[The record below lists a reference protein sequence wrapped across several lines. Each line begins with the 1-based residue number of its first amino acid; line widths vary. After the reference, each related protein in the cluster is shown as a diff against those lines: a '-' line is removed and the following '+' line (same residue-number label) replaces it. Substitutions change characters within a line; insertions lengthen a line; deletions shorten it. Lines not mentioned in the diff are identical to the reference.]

1 MTSTSESYSTRTNR
15 PKLVPGTELQNRY
28 RVVRQLGKGGMGAVY
43 EAIDLRLDATVAIK
57 EAFSRD
63 ARLRKQFEHEAR
75 LLAQLNHA
83 ALPRVMD
90 YFSEDERVFLVM
102 QFIAGDDLAEIIST
116 QPGPLPRNT
125 VIAWADQL
133 LDALIYLHTRE
144 RQIIHRDI
152 KPHNLKLTADGKIA
166 LLDFGLAKTD
176 SGTLTGNSSASIFG
190 FTRRYSPP
198 EQMKDE
204 GTSPQSDIYALGA
217 TLYHLLTGVKPP
229 DAMVRT
235 AAIAKSEA
243 DPLRPANELHAAVG
257 PEISAIL
264 LKAMEL
270 NPARRFTD
278 ANEFREALKR
288 LGRENMRALQ
298 NWSEQGASDC
308 AGRPNINVTVVRQ
321 QAVDPFDSY
330 SILKPAEVDW
340 FIPKPSRR
348 PFVVIALIGLLL
360 VGGVFAF
367 SDASGWPDVSKA
379 TADYVRA
386 KREGV
391 GVVTSDEKKGTE
403 KSRVNYQENLRRSEG
418 VSKNSQS
425 EPQNRKQNGKATTK
439 RIASARPRPM
449 RPPPPAVPRLRESGW
464 LRP

>member
-57 EAFSRD
+57 EAFSTD
-63 ARLRKQFEHEAR
+63 VRLRKQFEHEAR
-75 LLAQLNHA
+75 LLAQLHHP

-90 YFSEDERVFLVM
+90 YFSEGERVFLVM
-102 QFIAGDDLAEIIST
+102 QFIEGEDLAEIIT
-116 QPGPLPRNT
+116 RQPGPLPRST

-133 LDALIYLHTRE
+133 LDALIYLHTRA
-144 RQIIHRDI
+144 RQIVHRDI
-152 KPHNLKLTADGKIA
+152 KPHNLKLTVEGKIA

-176 SGTLTGNSSASIFG
+176 SDTSAVNSSASIFG

-198 EQMKDE
+198 EQMQDQ

-235 AAIAKSEA
+235 RAISKSEP
-243 DPLRPANELHAAVG
+243 DPLQTAYELHATVG

-278 ANEFREALKR
+278 AHEFRHALKR
-288 LGRENMRALQ
+288 LGREDMRALP
-298 NWSEQGASDC
+298 NWSEQGASDG
-308 AGRPNINVTVVRQ
+308 AGRPHINVTVVKH
-321 QAVDPFDSY
+321 ATVDPFDSY
-330 SILKPAEVDW
+330 SILKPAEMDW
-340 FIPKPSRR
+340 LLPKPSRL
-348 PFVVIALIGLLL
+348 PFLVIALIGLLL

-367 SDASGWPDVSKA
+367 SDVNGWPDVSKA
-379 TADYVRA
+379 AADYVRT
-386 KREGV
+386 KRDG
-391 GVVTSDEKKGTE
+391 GAVTSDAKKPLENSRPNNQVGLRTSERAGKSSRTE
-403 KSRVNYQENLRRSEG
+403 PRSRKS
-418 VSKNSQS
+418 
-425 EPQNRKQNGKATTK
+425 QNVRATTK
-439 RIASARPRPM
+439 RNVSER
-449 RPPPPAVPRLRESGW
+449 
-464 LRP
+464 